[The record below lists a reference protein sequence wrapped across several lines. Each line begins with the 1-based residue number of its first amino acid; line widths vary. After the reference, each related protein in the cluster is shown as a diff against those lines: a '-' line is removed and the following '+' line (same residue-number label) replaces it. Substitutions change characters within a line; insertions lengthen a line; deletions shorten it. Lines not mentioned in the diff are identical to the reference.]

1 MNVRLG
7 VQLQAKLPNISVVIP
22 TYGGAEVLRV
32 CLESLAKHAPSNCTV
47 SVVDDATPDD
57 SIRIV
62 CDSIQCQLPQLEYL
76 RLNMNRGFV
85 GVCNWGSQCARR
97 PESDLL
103 LLNSDTEVTAG
114 SLQEMQ
120 EVLYVHERNGAVT
133 PRSNNATIFSVPW
146 VSGMLPA
153 AESYQLWQSIRDI
166 LPRYQVMP
174 TVVGFCML
182 IKAEVLDRF
191 LLFDEIYS
199 PGYNEENDFVCRINR
214 CGYSA
219 LAANWAFV
227 FHHEGSALRLRK
239 EKLEAVNR
247 EILLKRY
254 PEYERKIADYIRFF
268 VDPVEVFADLYVPHR
283 PRILFDLFHLP
294 NWHNGTSEFA
304 LNLLRDLGP
313 ILKDEFELYV
323 GVGAAVEFLRT
334 ELAGYRLY
342 GDRADPQMHFDL
354 VFRPSQIFTWDEF
367 CRMNR
372 LGPRL
377 SYVLLDIIAVR
388 CDYLSTAEKRI
399 VFQKVADLSD
409 CVFAISEFSRTDFA
423 AFYHDVPMRVIHL
436 GTNLGISAGEFR
448 KGENIL
454 VMGNGYA
461 HKAVCEAL
469 RELDDERPVVVL
481 GGERPDGL
489 RENVRWITGGN
500 LSREQIRELFKSARL
515 LVYPSHYEG
524 FGLPVMDALAI
535 GKVVVVLDSEVN
547 RELARITGNKNLYRL
562 RSIHQLQSTVNRVF
576 DQEASATVRPF
587 RSWHETAEEY
597 AATFQEILAKEID
610 LVKLRRRW
618 DAIRTLE
625 SKCSW

>member
-1 MNVRLG
+1 
-7 VQLQAKLPNISVVIP
+7 
-22 TYGGAEVLRV
+22 
-32 CLESLAKHAPSNCTV
+32 
-47 SVVDDATPDD
+47 
-57 SIRIV
+57 
-62 CDSIQCQLPQLEYL
+62 
-76 RLNMNRGFV
+76 
-85 GVCNWGSQCARR
+85 
-97 PESDLL
+97 
-103 LLNSDTEVTAG
+103 
-114 SLQEMQ
+114 
-120 EVLYVHERNGAVT
+120 
-133 PRSNNATIFSVPW
+133 
-146 VSGMLPA
+146 
-153 AESYQLWQSIRDI
+153 
-166 LPRYQVMP
+166 
-174 TVVGFCML
+174 
-182 IKAEVLDRF
+182 
-191 LLFDEIYS
+191 
-199 PGYNEENDFVCRINR
+199 
-214 CGYSA
+214 
-219 LAANWAFV
+219 
-227 FHHEGSALRLRK
+227 
-239 EKLEAVNR
+239 
-247 EILLKRY
+247 
-254 PEYERKIADYIRFF
+254 
-268 VDPVEVFADLYVPHR
+268 
-283 PRILFDLFHLP
+283 
-294 NWHNGTSEFA
+294 
-304 LNLLRDLGP
+304 
-313 ILKDEFELYV
+313 
-323 GVGAAVEFLRT
+323 
-334 ELAGYRLY
+334 LAGYRLY
-342 GDRADPQMHFDL
+342 DDRADPQMHFDL

-454 VMGNGYA
+454 VMGNSYA

-489 RENVRWITGGN
+489 RENVRWITSGN
-500 LSREQIRELFKSARL
+500 LSREHIRELFKSARL

-524 FGLPVMDALAI
+524 FGLPVMDALAM

-597 AATFQEILAKEID
+597 GAAFKEILANEID
-610 LVKLRRRW
+610 LGKLRRRW